1 MSRTRCGVTVLPAGV
16 KSATT
21 RLFSLPDFRRL
32 WFVGFVSFVVRWLE
46 MLAVALFSY
55 QITGSAFVVAMLS
68 MLRLLPMGLFGA
80 FLGAAADRFER
91 RSALILVVAV
101 SMASTL
107 ALAVLASLGALEVW
121 HLAVASF
128 VNGICWAADNPVR
141 RMMIG
146 DVVGADRMGSA
157 MSFDVGTNNASRVLG
172 PMLSG
177 VLLAQYGIAS
187 VFWLGVVLYAASLVA
202 ALQMRK
208 RIGPAAAHSAS
219 FITRIREGFAW
230 LHGDRRLIGVF
241 VITVIF
247 NIFGWP
253 FTSMIPVIA
262 TDYLHLGPK
271 GVGLLASCDGVGGL
285 VGALLFASLARPE
298 WYGRIY
304 VGAVAVY
311 FATVIGFATAPV
323 TPAAAVALLLS
334 GMATVGFS
342 VMQATLVYRNSPV
355 EMRARLLGVLS
366 VCIGTGPIGFVYLGF
381 LADVLTPRVA
391 TVALGAQGMLALL
404 LTRRYWV
411 TVFRT

>member
-1 MSRTRCGVTVLPAGV
+1 MSRIPCGVTVLPAGV
-16 KSATT
+16 KSVTT
-21 RLFSLPDFRRL
+21 RLSSIPDFRRL
-32 WFVGFVSFVVRWLE
+32 LFFGFVSFVVRWLE
-46 MLAVALFSY
+46 MLAVALFAY

-68 MLRLLPMGLFGA
+68 MLRLLPLGLFGA

-101 SMASTL
+101 SMATTL
-107 ALAVLASLGALEVW
+107 ALAILASLGALEVW
-121 HLAVASF
+121 HLAIASF

-146 DVVGADRMGSA
+146 DVVGPDRMGSA
-157 MSFDVGTNNASRVLG
+157 ISFDVGINNASRILG
-172 PMLSG
+172 PMLGG
-177 VLLAQYGIAS
+177 VLLARYGIAS

-202 ALQMRK
+202 ALRMRK
-208 RIGPAAAHSAS
+208 RNGPAAAHPAS

-230 LHGDRRLIGVF
+230 LRGDRRLAGVF

-253 FTSMIPVIA
+253 YTSMIPVIA
-262 TDYLHLGPK
+262 TDYLHLDPK
-271 GVGLLASCDGVGGL
+271 GVGLLASCEGVGGL

-323 TPAAAVALLLS
+323 APAAAVVLLLN
-334 GMATVGFS
+334 GMGAVGFT
-342 VMQATLVYRNSPV
+342 VMQATLVYRDSPV

-391 TVALGAQGMLALL
+391 TVAIAVQGMLALL

-411 TVFRT
+411 TVFRP